1 MNRAMVRR
9 CAGCSTSQARR
20 SGLGLRA
27 GRFQGARRSQVARAG
42 EGGGNPFGNMGNF
55 MKQLKEAQEVMQTKA
70 VEVQKEM
77 NEAEFEG
84 FSSDETVR
92 VVLSGS
98 QEPKGCDITQ
108 AAYSQGAEAL
118 GGLITEA
125 YKDAHSKSVAAM
137 RDSMQ
142 SLASDL
148 NLPTGEK

>member
-1 MNRAMVRR
+1 
-9 CAGCSTSQARR
+9 
-20 SGLGLRA
+20 
-27 GRFQGARRSQVARAG
+27 
-42 EGGGNPFGNMGNF
+42 
-55 MKQLKEAQEVMQTKA
+55 MKNLQEAQAKMQEQAKMI
-70 VEVQKEM
+70 QQ
-77 NEAEFEG
+77 AEFEG